1 MIRSKASTLP
11 LLALAIISWSLLA
24 WLILNTSPAEPE
36 NRSWFIV
43 LLFASVVLTVSVM
56 TYWLSYKIFAYKRYQ
71 GDWMR
76 SLVTGTF
83 ASACASFLAWLQ
95 LARGITIPMLIL
107 VCFLFISLELLIWP
121 FKKQ

>member
-1 MIRSKASTLP
+1 MIKSKVSALP
-11 LLALAIISWSLLA
+11 LFVLAIISWGLLA

-43 LLFASVVLTVSVM
+43 LLFASVVLTVSLLM
-56 TYWLSYKIFAYKRYQ
+56 YWLSYKIFAYKRYQ

-76 SLVTGTF
+76 SLVTGAF
-83 ASACASFLAWLQ
+83 ASACTSFLAWLQ
-95 LARGITIPMLIL
+95 LARGLSISMLII
-107 VCFLFISLELLIWP
+107 VCFLFVSLELLIWP